1 MNSIT
6 TRNYRQFSL
15 KVSTTSP
22 RQKRRRMY
30 LGGSLMN
37 SKWHLITSLIKSA
50 IRIGACVLALKRK
63 DVQVL
68 AIGLLMAEALGVL
81 EEVGDK
87 R

>member
-1 MNSIT
+1 MIKT
-6 TRNYRQFSL
+6 
-15 KVSTTSP
+15 
-22 RQKRRRMY
+22 
-30 LGGSLMN
+30 
-37 SKWHLITSLIKSA
+37 IIKSA

>member
-1 MNSIT
+1 
-6 TRNYRQFSL
+6 
-15 KVSTTSP
+15 
-22 RQKRRRMY
+22 
-30 LGGSLMN
+30 MN